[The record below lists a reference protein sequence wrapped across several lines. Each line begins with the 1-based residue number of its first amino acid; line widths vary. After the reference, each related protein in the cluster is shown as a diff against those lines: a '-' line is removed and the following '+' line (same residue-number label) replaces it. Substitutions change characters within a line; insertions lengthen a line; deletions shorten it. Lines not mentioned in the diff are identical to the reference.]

1 MEKLGIG
8 KDRNLGYGK
17 FIVKEIKDYDLNLGN
32 RRYRYLTG
40 RAYPEGEFMTDR
52 FDRVQMMGG
61 DISPVLLPLLVLL
74 PTGSLVKN
82 VKRLYLEKGENVVVV
97 DPMVL

>member
-1 MEKLGIG
+1 MWDNELDKALRLLEKLGIG

-61 DISPVLLPLLVLL
+61 DISLCFFHCSSSFP
-74 PTGSLVKN
+74 
-82 VKRLYLEKGENVVVV
+82 RAHW
-97 DPMVL
+97 